1 MIKQKD
7 VEINLKVQKDER
19 IIDIKVLENNL
30 PSEIRMKFGRGSYND
45 IKDNIIAY

>member
-19 IIDIKVLENNL
+19 IIDIKVLEKYLTINN
-30 PSEIRMKFGRGSYND
+30 SFNTKG
-45 IKDNIIAY
+45 